1 VTENE
6 IHEQVAALVVRRQE
20 LRAQGAPRGELED
33 NRIELLRAQWDLS
46 LAFIARNVPA
56 ARAVA

>member
-1 VTENE
+1 MTENE

-20 LRAQGAPRGELED
+20 LRAQGASRDELEH
-33 NRIELLRAQWDLS
+33 NRVELLRAQWDLS
-46 LAFIARNVPA
+46 HAFIARNVSA